1 MKFKKNLSKRIE
13 YLVSILTVSI
23 LSYFSIS
30 TFCVVQGQEKED
42 LNVIVTFFD
51 INDNTDDIITFINSD
66 GSTQAKLLAHLE
78 SEKMS
83 NTTEI
88 RFNLNSSQIDIGDQF
103 RVCALFIKSSEIICK
118 IGEKSGAE
126 RPEIVDFKLASDEL
140 TKIDVQNISVQDLDT
155 NNDEDEDDDDSKDN
169 GNDKDDTD
177 NNNQKNNNDSIEE
190 D

>member
-1 MKFKKNLSKRIE
+1 MKFKKNLSKRKE

-23 LSYFSIS
+23 LSYFAIS
-30 TFCVVQGQEKED
+30 TFSVVQGQEKED
-42 LNVIVTFFD
+42 LDVIVTFFD
-51 INDNTDDIITFINSD
+51 MNDNTDDIITFINSD

-88 RFNLNSSQIDIGDQF
+88 RFNLNSSQIDLGDQF
-103 RVCALFIKSSEIICK
+103 RVCALFVKSSEIICK

-140 TKIDVQNISVQDLDT
+140 TKIDVQNISVQNLDT
-155 NNDEDEDDDDSKDN
+155 NNDDDDDDSKDN
-169 GNDKDDTD
+169 GNYKDDND
-177 NNNQKNNNDSIEE
+177 NNN
-190 D
+190 